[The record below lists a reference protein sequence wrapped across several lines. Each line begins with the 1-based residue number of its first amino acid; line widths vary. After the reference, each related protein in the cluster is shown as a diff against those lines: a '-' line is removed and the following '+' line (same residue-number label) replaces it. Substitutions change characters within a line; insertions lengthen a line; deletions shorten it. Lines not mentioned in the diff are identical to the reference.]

1 MLLLMENVFWWAEN
15 HLKTYNIRKIA
26 NGQGNDYTTGCLLD
40 DIYFKVHCKLIG
52 NDLSKKQK

>member
-1 MLLLMENVFWWAEN
+1 MENVFWWAEN

-40 DIYFKVHCKLIG
+40 DTYFKVHCKLIG